1 MDPAL
6 KQRLVGAGVLVALAV
21 IFLPMLVQGPA
32 PDSGVADVSLD
43 VPDAPAGNFETR
55 ELPLVD
61 LDAGSDGSVTGME
74 APTTQ
79 LPQPQAVD
87 PGEPSATPSEIAPA
101 APPAPA
107 PEPKTAPVP
116 APATAK
122 LPSDSAGMYPAATAG
137 GDYAVSYGSYS
148 TIAAADAAV
157 ASLRSSQL
165 AGYREAARV
174 DGRTL
179 QRVRIGPFASRADA
193 EAARQRVTQAG
204 RHDDAKVIVLDAEAD
219 AETPAPAPSKPA
231 PAKPAPVAQPAA
243 VDVGFAVQLA
253 AFSSQADANKL
264 RDRARSLGF
273 RAFTETVATDKGDL
287 VRVRLGPVSTRAEAE
302 ALQAQARAKLAMAGV
317 VRPHP

>member
-107 PEPKTAPVP
+107 PEPKTEP
-116 APATAK
+116 APAPAK

-204 RHDDAKVIVLDAEAD
+204 RHDDAKVIVLDAD

>member
-74 APTTQ
+74 ATTTQ

-107 PEPKTAPVP
+107 PEPKTEPAP

-204 RHDDAKVIVLDAEAD
+204 RHDDAKVIVLDAE
-219 AETPAPAPSKPA
+219 TPAPAPSKPA
-231 PAKPAPVAQPAA
+231 PTKPAPVAQPAA

-273 RAFTETVATDKGDL
+273 SAFTETVATDKGDL

>member
-61 LDAGSDGSVTGME
+61 LGAGSDGSVTGME

-107 PEPKTAPVP
+107 PEPKTEP

-204 RHDDAKVIVLDAEAD
+204 RHDDAKVIVLDAD